1 MFNLNN
7 ILGKFKKDK
16 SQVHNES
23 TITQTKQDIK
33 PVKNWFEERHDTITT
48 QRNLLF
54 LFVIILLILSIISV
68 GVVAYVV
75 NSKEFDPFVI
85 QIDNATGVAQVVN
98 PASSEI
104 LDGNEALAKYFIK
117 KYVIAR
123 ETYNPVDFETRAKKI
138 IRLFS
143 ASNVFWEYRG
153 YIQNEENNP
162 AVKYGQKNTTYLTL
176 KSWSEL
182 GDNKYIIRFSIHE
195 TAQNR
200 LTFNKIAIVEFRY
213 VPMELKES
221 DMEINPV
228 GFQVTGYRVD
238 NDDS

>member
-7 ILGKFKKDK
+7 ILGKFGKNK
-16 SQVHNES
+16 SQVHDES
-23 TITQTKQDIK
+23 TITETRQDIK

-54 LFVIILLILSIISV
+54 LSVIILLILSIIAV

-75 NSKEFDPFVI
+75 NAKKFDPFVI

-104 LDGNEALAKYFIK
+104 LGGDEALAKYFIK
-117 KYVIAR
+117 KYVTAR
-123 ETYNPVDFETRAKKI
+123 ETYNPVDFESLARKI

-143 ASNVFWEYRG
+143 SSNIFWEYMG
-153 YIQNEENNP
+153 YIKDEENNP
-162 AVKYGQKNTTYLTL
+162 AVQYGQKNTTYLTL

-182 GDNKYIIRFSIHE
+182 KKNSYIMRFSIHE

-200 LTFNKIAIVEFRY
+200 RVFNKIAIIEYQY

-228 GFQVTGYRVD
+228 GFQVIGYRVD